1 MSGFGQFSCR
11 HRRSALW
18 ESETTESI
26 KCKTLPCW
34 CLSPVGDVAED
45 NAKHLNLQVFLV
57 VGDVLASPLQVHG
70 GCLSAQTSAA
80 HATGTPTKQEAYQYS
95 VKQEFNEKRKTNH
108 GSLLNSGTRFSKLKL

>member
-1 MSGFGQFSCR
+1 M
-11 HRRSALW
+11 
-18 ESETTESI
+18 
-26 KCKTLPCW
+26 
-34 CLSPVGDVAED
+34 AED

-95 VKQEFNEKRKTNH
+95 VKQECNEKRKNQPREFAQFWNQIPKAKIIGWKCMT
-108 GSLLNSGTRFSKLKL
+108 GSMGKSLLDLK